1 MARSDRHNRNL
12 AKVKSM
18 LDGTFERDKIQVGM
32 HTGDIHGN
40 REVGERYFDH
50 DGKEWEKTEWGR
62 KTVDKLPSVGLGDN
76 CKSCKS
82 LIIKPWDKDT
92 FKADNRCYHCQ
103 LNYELDLQFDS
114 PIRWWAY
121 RRLKDLKNMEDIQ
134 KEMEQWV
141 DAITEERK
149 QNPFDETLANALS
162 NANIEMTINKNKS

>member
-1 MARSDRHNRNL
+1 MGKNLQKVSDL
-12 AKVKSM
+12 
-18 LDGTFERDKIQVGM
+18 LDGTYGGKIQSGYN
-32 HTGDIHGN
+32 GEDIHAN
-40 REVGERYFDH
+40 REIGERWFDH

-149 QNPFDETLANALS
+149 QNPFDTKLANALANS
-162 NANIEMTINKNKS
+162 NVEMTVNKNKTSTN